1 MPSIIDV
8 NLFLCFFIRIIII
21 IYLNLKKLNRQLRE
35 ITRFI

>member
-21 IYLNLKKLNRQLRE
+21 IYLNLKELNG
-35 ITRFI
+35 